1 MSVRTEGANVRLYE
15 VGFKGNI
22 YPYVNIVG
30 YPPKS
35 GMSVYVVLTYVLMC
49 MRRLASPMLS
59 RSAKVKRTQEEKPKY
74 LRTCGAAGEGGVRG
88 LP

>member
-1 MSVRTEGANVRLYE
+1 MYE

-30 YPPKS
+30 YLPKS
-35 GMSVYVVLTYVLMC
+35 GMSVYVVLTYVLMY

-59 RSAKVKRTQEEKPKY
+59 PSAKVKRTPEEKPKY
-74 LRTCGAAGEGGVRG
+74 LRTCRAAGEGGVRG
-88 LP
+88 LPYVCS